1 VDMGSDGDAADAVR
15 DTEGGATIDVMVTP
29 NASRP
34 GLQGYN
40 QWRRRLEFRVAAE
53 AKRSKAN
60 SELVATVAELLDI
73 PLRDVTIVRGE
84 RSHEKTVRVEGAAR
98 DDVVSILVKA
108 LGGVRG

>member
-1 VDMGSDGDAADAVR
+1 MGTGGDASDAVR
-15 DTEGGATIDVMVTP
+15 ETAGGVTLDVMVTP

-40 QWRRRLEFRVAAE
+40 PWRHRLEFRVAAE

-60 SELVATVAELLDI
+60 SELVGTVAELLGV

-84 RSHEKTVRVEGAAR
+84 RSHEKTVRVEGAAKG
-98 DDVVSILVKA
+98 DVVGILIKA
-108 LGGVRG
+108 LGGVEG